1 MTNNDILRRIR
12 FALELNDAQMV
23 AVFAQSEVTLS
34 EADVVAYMAKEHEAH
49 VKVCSGTL
57 LAQFLDGLI
66 LEKRGPRKEGAPV
79 APPVEELTNNGV
91 FKKLRIALSMQ
102 EKEVLAALAAGGQK
116 LAIVLIVR
124 AVVTSLS
131 RHPIPIDRAG
141 PGPCHL
147 PKRTQGKVRADFGA
161 GGAKETSSLPP
172 RPRLL
177 RSVARMHKWV
187 HAVTAPTCS
196 MPGDL
201 MNIDARHHANRD
213 GLIGDTIYGSGSG
226 LRL

>member
-23 AVFAQSEVTLS
+23 AVFAQSQVTLS
-34 EADVVAYMAKEHEAH
+34 EAEVVAYMAKEHEAN

-66 LEKRGPRKEGAPV
+66 LENRGPRKEGAPV

-116 LAIVLIVR
+116 LSKGELSALFRNPSHKHYR
-124 AVVTSLS
+124 ACGDQILRNFLNGLTRLRRS
-131 RHPIPIDRAG
+131 
-141 PGPCHL
+141 
-147 PKRTQGKVRADFGA
+147 PKPRQDSESKAKRKATDTPDPWGK
-161 GGAKETSSLPP
+161 K
-172 RPRLL
+172 
-177 RSVARMHKWV
+177 K
-187 HAVTAPTCS
+187 
-196 MPGDL
+196 
-201 MNIDARHHANRD
+201 
-213 GLIGDTIYGSGSG
+213 
-226 LRL
+226 